1 MINFN
6 TNVYARVKIW
16 TEYPVND
23 ESWATVRSEGWL
35 PERHDEHETIFK
47 PNHLI
52 DFFDSGQL
60 SWPYKWAQFDVGYY
74 PRLVYVI
81 VYRNGR
87 HWRHG
92 YEFDY
97 YTGPRLKLETNYDAI
112 NAYKRAGY

>member
-6 TNVYARVKIW
+6 TNVYAKVKVW

-23 ESWATVRSEGWL
+23 DSWATVRSEGWL

-47 PNHLI
+47 PNELI

-60 SWPYKWAQFDVGYY
+60 SWPYQWAQFDVGYY

-81 VYRNGR
+81 VYR
-87 HWRHG
+87 
-92 YEFDY
+92 
-97 YTGPRLKLETNYDAI
+97 TTLAI
-112 NAYKRAGY
+112 RV